1 MDCIFCKIVKKEIP
15 SDIVFENEKVIAFR
29 DINPVAPVHILVIPK
44 AHVESVQ
51 ALEGEHYNL
60 LPEIFKA
67 IKEIAVKEG
76 IDKSGYRVISNSG
89 KDGGQEVFHLHF
101 HILGGENIG
110 KLRCK

>member
-1 MDCIFCKIVKKEIP
+1 MDCIFCKIANKEIP
-15 SDIVFENEKVIAFR
+15 SDIVFENQKVIAFR

-44 AHVESVQ
+44 THVESVQ
-51 ALEGEHYNL
+51 ALEGEDYNL
-60 LPEIFKA
+60 LAEIFKA

>member
-1 MDCIFCKIVKKEIP
+1 MDCIFCKIANKEIP
-15 SDIVFENEKVIAFR
+15 SDIVFENDKVIAFR

-44 AHVESVQ
+44 EHIESVQ
-51 ALEGEHYNL
+51 ALEGEDYNL
-60 LPEIFKA
+60 VPEIFKA